1 MGTSWISTTGFR
13 SGPRS
18 SCARVRNCRG
28 GAMPIDLPNPSL
40 AALPSA
46 AGRTRRSLP
55 IRQPRARSRWS
66 FRDRLLAWAS
76 LLLALA
82 SALVVASP
90 AAAQTLTAVRERG
103 ALVCGVSHGLL
114 GFSSVDDKGNWSGFD
129 VDLCRP
135 IAAAIFNDAGK
146 VRFVPLDAAARF
158 AALKSGDVDV
168 LSRNSTWTMS
178 RETTFGLVFAAVT
191 YYDGQGFL
199 VRKALNV
206 ESALELDG
214 KSFCLQTGTTG
225 ELNVADYFRANNMTY
240 SAVELASLDE
250 ILTAYDG
257 GRCDVFAT
265 DVSQLH
271 AERLKLAKPDERHPA
286 RRHLQGTARSRG
298 AARRRSVVH
307 HREMD
312 AFRHGQC
319 RRAGGQLEDHRTRDA
334 VGEAGGETAGR
345 HRGEFRRAGGSGQ
358 RLGSPDRQA
367 GRQLRR
373 SVRAQHRHE
382 IPARHSAR
390 PQSPLDDGRH
400 PICSADPMSAGAGI
414 PAFFRRRGT
423 SSPKPPFY
431 KH

>member
-1 MGTSWISTTGFR
+1 
-13 SGPRS
+13 
-18 SCARVRNCRG
+18 
-28 GAMPIDLPNPSL
+28 MPIDLPNPSL

-66 FRDRLLAWAS
+66 FHGRLVAWAS

-82 SALVVASP
+82 SALAVAAP

-129 VDLCRP
+129 VDLCRA

-178 RETTFGLVFAAVT
+178 RETTFGLIFAAVT

-225 ELNVADYFRANNMTY
+225 ELNVADYFHANNMTY

-271 AERLKLAKPDERHPA
+271 AERLKLAKPDEHVILPDVISKEPLGPVVRQGDDQWFTIVKWTHFAMVNAEELGVSSKTIERAMQSEKPEVK
-286 RRHLQGTARSRG
+286 RLVGTAGNFGEQAGLASDW
-298 AARRRSVVH
+298 AARIVR
-307 HREMD
+307 
-312 AFRHGQC
+312 
-319 RRAGGQLEDHRTRDA
+319 L
-334 VGEAGGETAGR
+334 VGNYGEVFERNIGTK
-345 HRGEFRRAGGSGQ
+345 
-358 RLGSPDRQA
+358 
-367 GRQLRR
+367 
-373 SVRAQHRHE
+373 
-382 IPARHSAR
+382 
-390 PQSPLDDGRH
+390 SPL
-400 PICSADPMSAGAGI
+400 GI
-414 PAFFRRRGT
+414 PRGLNHLWT
-423 SSPKPPFY
+423 MGGIQYAPPIR
-431 KH
+431 

>member
-1 MGTSWISTTGFR
+1 
-13 SGPRS
+13 
-18 SCARVRNCRG
+18 
-28 GAMPIDLPNPSL
+28 MPIDLPNPSL

-82 SALVVASP
+82 SALVVASL

-129 VDLCRP
+129 VDLCRAV
-135 IAAAIFNDAGK
+135 AAAIFNDAGK

-271 AERLKLAKPDERHPA
+271 AERLKLAKPDEHVILPDVISKEPLGPVVRQGDDQWFTIVKWTHFAMVNAEELGVSSKTIERAMQSEKPEVK
-286 RRHLQGTARSRG
+286 RLVGTAGNFGEQAGLTSDW
-298 AARRRSVVH
+298 AARIVR
-307 HREMD
+307 
-312 AFRHGQC
+312 
-319 RRAGGQLEDHRTRDA
+319 L
-334 VGEAGGETAGR
+334 VGNYGEVFERNIGTK
-345 HRGEFRRAGGSGQ
+345 
-358 RLGSPDRQA
+358 
-367 GRQLRR
+367 
-373 SVRAQHRHE
+373 
-382 IPARHSAR
+382 
-390 PQSPLDDGRH
+390 SPL
-400 PICSADPMSAGAGI
+400 GI
-414 PAFFRRRGT
+414 PRGLNHLWT
-423 SSPKPPFY
+423 MGGIQYAPPIR
-431 KH
+431 